1 MSLAEVKSSVAEM
14 SLEERLE
21 VAALIA
27 HLNSAEDSAF
37 QSDLDQRMSDMDA
50 GRKTT
55 ETELKKLHAEL
66 LAQGR

>member
-1 MSLAEVKSSVAEM
+1 M

-27 HLNSAEDSAF
+27 HLNRAEDCVF
-37 QSDLDQRMSDMDA
+37 QAGLDQRMSDMDA
-50 GRKTT
+50 GQKTT
-55 ETELKKLHAEL
+55 ETELNRLHAEL